1 MGEAGQDK
9 GPVVL
14 CPAERVGHG
23 QRTPDLQ
30 AQRGEAEQGEGPV
43 NLRPAERP
51 SHGWLEPVPKRR
63 RTAKRGDEA
72 WQGFFQ
78 HLPNI

>member
-43 NLRPAERP
+43 NLPPAERP
-51 SHGWLEPVPKRR
+51 SGAGLRSAGAE
-63 RTAKRGDEA
+63 RGK
-72 WQGFFQ
+72 GFFS
-78 HLPNI
+78 IFRISRV